1 MWDKFAEIEN
11 AFWWILFLI
20 AVIGGCI
27 SWIVSKAKEIKRQME
42 YEKNIPDDHELIPT
56 ETLFRKL

>member
-11 AFWWILFLI
+11 AFWCILFLI
-20 AVIGGCI
+20 AVISGCI

-42 YEKNIPDDHELIPT
+42 YEKNIPLMIT
-56 ETLFRKL
+56 S